1 MKNYGALRKVMLI
14 VALSILGSYCIGSQR
29 DENVAMSKIGY
40 VLQVSYDACASVG
53 SYCQNLWAKLVE
65 FFDGYRTHEVEIQM
79 VDERVHG
86 NNLYCTDGRKDCIYN
101 QEFFNDTWVTG
112 KLDGDPTTH
121 LDIDEAPMRY
131 VNSEDI
137 PHMAAGA

>member
-14 VALSILGSYCIGSQR
+14 VALSILGSYCIGSQD
-29 DENVAMSKIGY
+29 DENVAISTLDY
-40 VLQVSYDACASVG
+40 VLQVSYDACATVG
-53 SYCQNLWAKLVE
+53 NYCKNLWAKLVE
-65 FFDGYRTHEVEIQM
+65 FVDGYRTHEVEIQM

-86 NNLYCTDGRKDCIYN
+86 NNLYCTDGRKDCIFN

-112 KLDGDPTTH
+112 KLDGDATTH
-121 LDIDEAPMRY
+121 LDIDQAPMRY

-137 PHMAAGA
+137 AHTVPAA